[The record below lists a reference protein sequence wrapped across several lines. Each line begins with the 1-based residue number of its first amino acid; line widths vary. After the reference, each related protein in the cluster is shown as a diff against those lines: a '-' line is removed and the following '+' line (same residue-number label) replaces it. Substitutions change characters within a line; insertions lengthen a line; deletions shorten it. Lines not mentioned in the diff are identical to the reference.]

1 MFPSTTV
8 PVYSSRMHVYSTLIT
23 MWTVTFV
30 LFVTCN
36 HIIFIT
42 LPQSDKQTKCSFRLP
57 FCTLFRL
64 NWAKQV
70 QGTLRWVNNEI
81 CPWVGSNQQ
90 PNFTTNLWEGEN
102 RWKNICIFHT
112 DPKFRKQG
120 ILKVNDLFE
129 YQSILFMYDYISGK
143 LPRSFAGTFPL
154 NQDMQQTHTTRQSD
168 LLYIPRYSSRYAQKL
183 PEFHLPKIWN
193 NWVRSLPQN
202 SSRNIIKKFTKSKL
216 LRSYPEHVKCENIHC
231 IECHR
236 RQWSDVCVTSIYIYV
251 YKSCPVPDTRFLF

>member
-1 MFPSTTV
+1 M
-8 PVYSSRMHVYSTLIT
+8 
-23 MWTVTFV
+23 V
-30 LFVTCN
+30 LFSPTLVRVDVSCELHPFFVHKLDAGPIRLVTIS
-36 HIIFIT
+36 HAIRII
-42 LPQSDKQTKCSFRLP
+42 
-57 FCTLFRL
+57 
-64 NWAKQV
+64 
-70 QGTLRWVNNEI
+70 
-81 CPWVGSNQQ
+81 
-90 PNFTTNLWEGEN
+90 TNSAFN
-102 RWKNICIFHT
+102 SHT

-236 RQWSDVCVTSIYIYV
+236 RQWSDVCVTTSI
-251 YKSCPVPDTRFLF
+251 S